1 MSSPN
6 PDRSSSGGFTPELNH
21 EFYYA
26 LAPQEREFLRQQTGI
41 HNDDEL
47 KAHLVAI
54 QAKAYQVDKVV
65 VSFESVLMLLDYSG
79 SSITE
84 PTLIQSSLKI
94 AGQPVYQEVLK
105 LGKERKAAI
114 LLDIG
119 CCFGN
124 DLRKAVADGFPITG
138 VIGSDLHKDFWDMG
152 NELYVAPF
160 PVPFIEGNVFD
171 AAHIDPTPPLY
182 APPNSP
188 PPALGTLTSL
198 NPLRGHVS
206 AIHASSLFHL
216 FDEAH
221 QHKLADALGA
231 LLSPEPGSVIFGS
244 HNGLHERGFKTG
256 AMREDMFCHSPES
269 WAALWDGGVFKKGTV
284 RVEAEIREN
293 PRRDPAKGDQPYFV
307 LWLVWSV
314 TRL

>member
-6 PDRSSSGGFTPELNH
+6 PDRATSGGYTPELDH
-21 EFYYA
+21 EFFYA
-26 LAPQEREFLRQQTGI
+26 LTPQERDFLHQQTGI
-41 HNDDEL
+41 RDDGQL
-47 KAHLVAI
+47 KEHLVAV
-54 QAKAYQVDKVV
+54 QEKAYQVHP
-65 VSFESVLMLLDYSG
+65 YSC
-79 SSITE
+79 IRRFAFT
-84 PTLIQSSLKI
+84 TLKI
-94 AGQPVYQEVLK
+94 AGQPVYQDVLK
-105 LGKERKAAI
+105 LGKERKGAI

-152 NELYVAPF
+152 NELYIAPF
-160 PVPFIEGNVFD
+160 PVPFVEGDVFD
-171 AAHIDPTPPLY
+171 PAHIEPTPPLY
-182 APPNSP
+182 APPSAP
-188 PPALGTLTSL
+188 PPALGALTSL

-216 FDEAH
+216 FDEAP
-221 QHKLADALGA
+221 QRKLAHALGA

-244 HNGLHERGFKTG
+244 HNGLRERGFKTG
-256 AMREDMFCHSPES
+256 ARRANVFCHSPES
-269 WAALWDGGVFKKGTV
+269 WAELWDGGVFEREKV
-284 RVEAEIREN
+284 RVDAEIREHE
-293 PRRDPAKGDQPYFV
+293 RRDPAKGDQPFVV

>member
-26 LAPQEREFLRQQTGI
+26 LAPQEREFLQQQTGI

-54 QAKAYQVDKVV
+54 QAKAYQVHPYPCIRR
-65 VSFESVLMLLDYSG
+65 FAF
-79 SSITE
+79 T
-84 PTLIQSSLKI
+84 TLKI
-94 AGQPVYQEVLK
+94 AGQPVYQDVLK
-105 LGKERKAAI
+105 LGKEREGAI

-124 DLRKAVADGFPITG
+124 DLRKAVVDGFPITG

-152 NELYVAPF
+152 NELYIAPF
-160 PVPFIEGNVFD
+160 PVPFVEGNVFD
-171 AAHIDPTPPLY
+171 AAHIEPTPPLY
-182 APPNSP
+182 APPSSP